1 MIFFR
6 RRPDYDPDK
15 EMTLSLRFRI
25 WTSGWRGIFV
35 LFALVALGL
44 GMWKGADAYEWL
56 KAQRAEHL
64 IAESEAARERGDFIE
79 ASKKLGEATA
89 LLQRHPLTLR
99 AVARY
104 QVAMRDLSALNT
116 YVELMKTGQAT
127 TEDKIQFA
135 REALRLGRPEMAA
148 GVLAQ
153 LKELPDT
160 RDTAAVLAIQAG
172 NSAAEGRWP
181 EAVEFARRACASPGS
196 DTDLAFAQSI
206 LARLLIQPPSP
217 TEAGGSALLTEGV
230 DLLSALALR
239 QDAAGIEALE
249 ILVSL
254 SQNMQTAT
262 LMHHRDVKALTDA
275 AERHPRADAA
285 LKVGA
290 WSLLLAADPSKRVEI
305 TQALYEHFKD
315 NPSSKLRLE
324 AARWLNKRGM
334 HRLTL
339 ELAEPSKRD
348 SEDWFVLCLDA
359 TAALGNWEEVFRT
372 LSDKDEKVPLP
383 PALRKLFELRGALE
397 TGRRPDL
404 IAAWRDIQ
412 GALRT
417 ESAGNQLYVA
427 GYAEQIRF
435 HHEAAI
441 IYRRLLDRD
450 ESAVPAAGRLGRPR
464 RMACFTG
471 VLRTGAGT
479 MTLEELRSFVGAF
492 AAEFPEIDEVQN
504 DNAYL
509 QLLSGLNLD
518 RAAAMGE
525 RLMKKKPDLLAYR
538 TTVALS
544 LLRRQKAAAAVAV
557 YDGWRTDWSTAQDR
571 YKAVYAAVMR
581 AGGRASDADRMVAKI
596 KSDSLR
602 PEERQLAG
610 LP

>member
-1 MIFFR
+1 MTFR
-6 RRPDYDPDK
+6 
-15 EMTLSLRFRI
+15 LRFRI
-25 WTSGWRGIFV
+25 WTSGWRGV
-35 LFALVALGL
+35 LVMFLLVGMALGF
-44 GMWKGADAYEWL
+44 WKGASAYEWL
-56 KAQRAEHL
+56 KARRAAHL
-64 IAESEAARERGDFIE
+64 IAKAEDAREQGDFVE
-79 ASKKLGEATA
+79 ASKKLGQATA

-104 QVAMRDLSALNT
+104 QVAMQDLSALNT
-116 YVELMKTGQAT
+116 YLELMKTGQAT
-127 TEDKIQFA
+127 TEDKVQFA

-148 GVLAQ
+148 EILAQ
-153 LKELPDT
+153 LKEHPDT
-160 RDTAAVLAIQAG
+160 KDTAAVLALQAG
-172 NSAAEGRWP
+172 NSATEGRWP

-196 DTDLAFAQSI
+196 DGDLAYAQSI

-217 TEAGGSALLTEGV
+217 TEADGPALLTEGV
-230 DLLSALALR
+230 ALLSTLALR
-239 QDAAGIEALE
+239 QDAAGLEALE

-262 LMHHRDVKALTDA
+262 LLSRRDVKPLADA

-290 WSLLLAADPSKRVEI
+290 WSLLLASDPAKRVEI
-305 TQALYEHFKD
+305 TQAFFEHFKD
-315 NPSSKLRLE
+315 NPSPKLRLE

-334 HRLTL
+334 HRLAL
-339 ELAEPSKRD
+339 DLAEPSKHE
-348 SEDWFVLCLDA
+348 SEEWFLLCLDA
-359 TAALGNWEEVFRT
+359 TAALGNWEEVFQA
-372 LSDKDEKVPLP
+372 LSAKNEKVPLP
-383 PALRKLFELRGALE
+383 PALRRLFELRGALE
-397 TGRRPDL
+397 TGRHPDL
-404 IAAWRDIQ
+404 TAAWRDIQ
-412 GALRT
+412 AAART
-417 ESAGNQLYVA
+417 ESAANQLYVA
-427 GYAEQIRF
+427 GYAEQIGF
-435 HHEAAI
+435 HQEAAL
-441 IYRRLLDRD
+441 IYRRLLERD

-479 MTLEELRSFVGAF
+479 MTLEELRAFVGAF

-509 QLLSGLNLD
+509 QLLSGVNLD

-525 RLMKKKPDLLAYR
+525 RLLKKKPDLLAYR

-544 LLRRQKAAAAVAV
+544 LLRRQKAEAAAAV
-557 YDGWRTDWSTAQDR
+557 YDGWITDWNTAQDR

-581 AGGRASDADRMVAKI
+581 AGGRSSEADRMIAKI